1 MALRKKRVRRIV
13 FVLLFLLVLGP
24 LAFLALYGA
33 WLSSGGMNAELE
45 RELASRLRCKTHV
58 RGAQPTGLKTA
69 AASHVELLWRAGPG
83 HLAIVLEDLQA
94 EANEFGWYVRAARGS
109 VTLAGPDPAATLAAI
124 NQRLVQPS
132 GHPGTGTARAVAG
145 GTAAVPGAETPQDA
159 AQASPLVSLVVEHL
173 DADLDLGLARLS
185 GEVAAVALSD
195 TRIFRVTIFPPLS
208 ADAILSSTDSL
219 LAPKWTVAVL
229 LDPTSDRGVFG
240 GMKADAK
247 DVPAAE
253 IRELLGEPEEEA
265 SRTAGTFDVSVRWRW
280 PEGEADKATVAVRGR
295 DLELADWTRSVPGGP
310 ITGKVQ
316 VNADYAEVGEGLAR
330 LTCNL
335 KGDGG
340 GLVSAETLRWLEET
354 LPSVHGY
361 GWLLTDAIGYER
373 LSMDFRT
380 TDEGFGCLAE
390 GDDSPPFLVTELFG
404 EEVPILWATAEPFQ
418 GRGVLEKLLP
428 AFLPPR

>member
-24 LAFLALYGA
+24 LALLALYGA
-33 WLSSGGMNAELE
+33 WLGSGGMNAELE
-45 RELASRLRCKTHV
+45 RELASRLRCKAHV

-69 AASHVELLWRAGPG
+69 VASHVELLWRSGPG
-83 HLAIVLEDLQA
+83 TLAIVLEDLQA
-94 EANEFGWYVRAARGS
+94 EANEFGWHVRAARGS
-109 VTLAGPDPAATLAAI
+109 VTLAGPDPAATLAAL
-124 NQRLVQPS
+124 NQRLVQ
-132 GHPGTGTARAVAG
+132 
-145 GTAAVPGAETPQDA
+145 AETPPRRAGA
-159 AQASPLVSLVVEHL
+159 AQASPLVSLVVERL

-195 TRIFRVTIFPPLS
+195 TRIFRVTIFPPLT
-208 ADAILSSTDSL
+208 ADAVRSTTDSL

-229 LDPTSDRGVFG
+229 LDPASDRGVFG
-240 GMKADAK
+240 GLKVDAK

-253 IRELLGEPEEEA
+253 IRKLLGEPKEEA
-265 SRTAGTFDVSVRWRW
+265 SRTAGTFDVSVRWHW
-280 PEGEADKATVAVRGR
+280 PEGEADKAVVAVRGR
-295 DLELADWTRSVPGGP
+295 DLELADWTRNVPGGP

-316 VNADYAEVGEGLAR
+316 VDADYAEVGDGLAR

-340 GLVSAETLRWLEET
+340 GLVTAETLRWLEET
-354 LPSVHGY
+354 LPSAHGY
-361 GWLLTDAIGYER
+361 GELLTDSIGYER
-373 LSMDFRT
+373 LAVNFRT
-380 TDEGFGCLAE
+380 TAEGLGCLAE
-390 GDDSPPFLVTELFG
+390 GDDSPPLLVTELSG

-428 AFLPPR
+428 ALLPSR

>member
-1 MALRKKRVRRIV
+1 MALRKKHVRRIV

-24 LAFLALYGA
+24 LAFLLLYGA
-33 WLSSGGMNAELE
+33 WLGSGGMNAELE
-45 RELASRLRCKTHV
+45 RELASRLRCKAHV

-69 AASHVELLWRAGPG
+69 VASHVELLWRAGPG
-83 HLAIVLEDLQA
+83 HLTVVLEDLEA

-124 NQRLVQPS
+124 NQRLVQ
-132 GHPGTGTARAVAG
+132 
-145 GTAAVPGAETPQDA
+145 AET
-159 AQASPLVSLVVEHL
+159 ASPLVSLVVERL

-208 ADAILSSTDSL
+208 AEAVRSSTDSL

-229 LDPTSDRGVFG
+229 LDPASDRGVFG

-253 IRELLGEPEEEA
+253 IRQLLGEPEEEA
-265 SRTAGTFDVSVRWRW
+265 SRTAGTFDVSVRWHW

-295 DLELADWTRSVPGGP
+295 DLELADWTRNVPGGP

-316 VNADYAEVGEGLAR
+316 VAADYTKTGAGPGQFQCTV
-330 LTCNL
+330 
-335 KGDGG
+335 KSDGG

-354 LPSVHGY
+354 LPTAHGY
-361 GWLLTDAIGYER
+361 GELLTDSIGYER
-373 LSMDFRT
+373 LALNFRT
-380 TDEGFGCLAE
+380 TAEGLGCLGE
-390 GDDSPPFLVTELFG
+390 GDDSPPLLVTDLFG

-418 GRGVLEKLLP
+418 GRPVLEKLLP
-428 AFLPPR
+428 ALLPSR

>member
-1 MALRKKRVRRIV
+1 VKI
-13 FVLLFLLVLGP
+13 
-24 LAFLALYGA
+24 
-33 WLSSGGMNAELE
+33 
-45 RELASRLRCKTHV
+45 
-58 RGAQPTGLKTA
+58 
-69 AASHVELLWRAGPG
+69 
-83 HLAIVLEDLQA
+83 
-94 EANEFGWYVRAARGS
+94 
-109 VTLAGPDPAATLAAI
+109 AGPDPAATLAAI
-124 NQRLVQPS
+124 NQRLVQ
-132 GHPGTGTARAVAG
+132 
-145 GTAAVPGAETPQDA
+145 AETPQDA
-159 AQASPLVSLVVEHL
+159 AQASPLVSLVVERL

-195 TRIFRVTIFPPLS
+195 TRIFRVTFFSPLS
-208 ADAILSSTDSL
+208 AEAVRSSTDTL
-219 LAPKWTVAVL
+219 LAPKWTVAML
-229 LDPTSDRGVFG
+229 LDPASDRGVFG
-240 GMKADAK
+240 GLKVDAK

-265 SRTAGTFDVSVRWRW
+265 SRTAGTFDVSVRWHW

-295 DLELADWTRSVPGGP
+295 DLDLADWTRSVPGGP

-316 VNADYAEVGEGLAR
+316 VDADYAEAGEGLAR

>member
-24 LAFLALYGA
+24 LALLALYGA
-33 WLSSGGMNAELE
+33 WLGSGGMNAELE
-45 RELASRLRCKTHV
+45 RELASRLRCKAHV

-69 AASHVELLWRAGPG
+69 VASHVELLWRAGPG
-83 HLAIVLEDLQA
+83 HLAVVLEDLEA
-94 EANEFGWYVRAARGS
+94 EANAFGWYVRAARG
-109 VTLAGPDPAATLAAI
+109 TMILAGPDPAATLAAL

-132 GHPGTGTARAVAG
+132 GHGTPAG
-145 GTAAVPGAETPQDA
+145 PGAETPQDA
-159 AQASPLVSLVVEHL
+159 AQASPLVSLVVERL

-208 ADAILSSTDSL
+208 EEAVRSSTDSL

-229 LDPTSDRGVFG
+229 LDPASDRGVFG
-240 GMKADAK
+240 GLKVDAK

-265 SRTAGTFDVSVRWRW
+265 SRTAGTFDVSVRWHW
-280 PEGEADKATVAVRGR
+280 PEGEVDKATVAVRGR
-295 DLELADWTRSVPGGP
+295 DLELADWTRNVPGGP

-316 VNADYAEVGEGLAR
+316 ADADYTKTGAGPGQFQCTV
-330 LTCNL
+330 
-335 KGDGG
+335 KSDGG

-354 LPSVHGY
+354 LPSAHGY
-361 GWLLTDAIGYER
+361 GELLTDSIGYER
-373 LSMDFRT
+373 LAVNFRT
-380 TDEGFGCLAE
+380 TAEGLGCLAE
-390 GDDSPPFLVTELFG
+390 GDDSTPLLVTELSG
-404 EEVPILWATAEPFQ
+404 EEVPILWVTAEPFQ

-428 AFLPPR
+428 ALLPSR

>member
-1 MALRKKRVRRIV
+1 MKQTLVHPRAKMALRKKHVRRIV

-24 LAFLALYGA
+24 LAFLMLYRA
-33 WLSSGGMNAELE
+33 WLGSGGMNAELE
-45 RELASRLRCKTHV
+45 RELASRLRCKAHV

-69 AASHVELLWRAGPG
+69 VASHVELLWRAGPG
-83 HLAIVLEDLQA
+83 HLAIALEDLEA
-94 EANEFGWYVRAARGS
+94 EANEFGWYVRAARGT
-109 VTLAGPDPAATLAAI
+109 VKIAGPDPAATLAAI
-124 NQRLVQPS
+124 NQRLVQ
-132 GHPGTGTARAVAG
+132 
-145 GTAAVPGAETPQDA
+145 AET
-159 AQASPLVSLVVEHL
+159 ASPLVSLVVERL

-195 TRIFRVTIFPPLS
+195 TKVFRVTVCPPPTS
-208 ADAILSSTDSL
+208 AAARWTTHYL
-219 LAPKWTVAVL
+219 LAPKWTVAMF

-240 GMKADAK
+240 GLKVDAK

-253 IRELLGEPEEEA
+253 IRQLLGEPEEGA
-265 SRTAGTFDVSVRWRW
+265 SRTAGTFDVSVRWHW

-295 DLELADWTRSVPGGP
+295 DLALADWTRDVPGGP

-316 VNADYAEVGEGLAR
+316 VNADYAQVGDGLAR

-354 LPSVHGY
+354 LPSAHGY
-361 GWLLTDAIGYER
+361 GELLTDSIGYE
-373 LSMDFRT
+373 LLTVNFRT
-380 TDEGFGCLAE
+380 TAEGLGCLAE
-390 GDDSPPFLVTELFG
+390 GDDSPPLLVTELFG

-428 AFLPPR
+428 ALLPPR